1 MAILRVKA
9 RTRLDF
15 HHTREDSRATVK
27 VNHTSPEQITSQ
39 KYMFI
44 PNKLMGIMNLL
55 LY

>member
-15 HHTREDSRATVK
+15 HHTQEDSRATVK

-39 KYMFI
+39 STC
-44 PNKLMGIMNLL
+44 
-55 LY
+55 LYPIN